1 MSKAEFSECLFSLI
15 GNSYYNR
22 DQASLIFSRY
32 DKDGDI
38 RINYREFCTIIM
50 PSDTIMA
57 NLLAGRGPVAD
68 RMTYET
74 QDIFKRL
81 LRAHL
86 NLEQAHEY
94 LRQRLHKLR
103 KAEDWSLEELFR
115 TIDREETGSI
125 SVYDLERLIM
135 ETKKG

>member
-32 DKDGDI
+32 DKDGDM